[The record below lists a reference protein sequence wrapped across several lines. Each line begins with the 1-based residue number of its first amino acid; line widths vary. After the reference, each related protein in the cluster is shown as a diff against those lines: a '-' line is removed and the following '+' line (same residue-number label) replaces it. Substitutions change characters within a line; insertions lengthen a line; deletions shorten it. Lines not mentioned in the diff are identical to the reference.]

1 MHKIPQMPRGDDFGL
16 IDNMILFLFH
26 RFLYELKVQILVHK
40 IKWNYLSLASIWF
53 HVHVELYM
61 L

>member
-1 MHKIPQMPRGDDFGL
+1 MHKIPQMPRGDDFGP